1 MDNKKYD
8 WKSNRTKGEW
18 PYTGDVGNPKYEKD
32 RSELFAE
39 ANIRLTTLTD
49 YTNII
54 GLAAEKGFIPE
65 DQLDVV
71 LKFKENPAEWGNEMG
86 F

>member
-39 ANIRLTTLTD
+39 GGNGWWWFVPNKI
-49 YTNII
+49 NNP
-54 GLAAEKGFIPE
+54 FI
-65 DQLDVV
+65 
-71 LKFKENPAEWGNEMG
+71 KRMSRTKKKKYKSNE
-86 F
+86 